1 MQLGPGRCS
10 RPGPWPTCLWISCC
24 RAGSP
29 GRRCPKGTSPR
40 PSPPSCPLTHS
51 SCPRTRSPRPPGC
64 RLSSRDRWGSAA
76 GSLDGTRQRQVSR
89 HQGLRTPA
97 PAPPICPSP
106 RGPGAGAL
114 GSRHSGATASSRSAS
129 TLRRGQGA
137 GGGVTWAQVWPRA
150 TFPLPSQH
158 VLRWPFEFRPWPWPW
173 ATWLKTPADDSGL
186 AAPAGPGSARVFKS
200 EFF

>member
-1 MQLGPGRCS
+1 MQPGPGHCS

-89 HQGLRTPA
+89 HRGLRTPA
-97 PAPPICPSP
+97 PAGTWSRGTGVTRAHATHPPKPAGTRS
-106 RGPGAGAL
+106 RGAGVQTFRRDGLLQKRFDFAE
-114 GSRHSGATASSRSAS
+114 GS
-129 TLRRGQGA
+129 
-137 GGGVTWAQVWPRA
+137 GGGGGGDVGTGVAE
-150 TFPLPSQH
+150 SH
-158 VLRWPFEFRPWPWPW
+158 VSPPE
-173 ATWLKTPADDSGL
+173 PACSAL
-186 AAPAGPGSARVFKS
+186 AF
-200 EFF
+200 